1 MTRIEPSSRPRTRRL
16 LAGLLI
22 DTALVLV
29 FSAVGRS
36 SHGEAV
42 LGGLPT
48 TAWPFLLGLL
58 IGWLAALVVS
68 RTGGRGPFEP
78 WRIAPEGLLIWAGTL
93 AVGMLARV
101 LAGQGTAWSFIVVAG
116 VVLGLF
122 LLGGRALGAFVA
134 RHRSR
139 PTPG

>member
-1 MTRIEPSSRPRTRRL
+1 MTRIEPSSRPRTGRL
-16 LAGLLI
+16 LTGLLI

-42 LGGLPT
+42 VGGLLT

-58 IGWLAALVVS
+58 VGWLAALVVS
-68 RTGGRGPFEP
+68 RIDGHGPFEP
-78 WRIAPEGLLIWAGTL
+78 WRIVPAGLLIWAGTL
-93 AVGMLARV
+93 GIGMLARV
-101 LAGQGTAWSFIVVAG
+101 IAGQGTAGSFIVVAG
-116 VVLGLF
+116 VVLALF
-122 LLGGRALGAFVA
+122 LLGGRALGAFVV
-134 RHRSR
+134 RHRNR